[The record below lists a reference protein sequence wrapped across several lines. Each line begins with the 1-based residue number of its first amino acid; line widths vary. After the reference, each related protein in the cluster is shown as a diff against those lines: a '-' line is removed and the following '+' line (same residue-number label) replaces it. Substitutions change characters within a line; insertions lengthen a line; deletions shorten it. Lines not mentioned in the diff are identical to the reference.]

1 MGMTSESKPSPH
13 IAAFDRA
20 QSAWWASLTLAEIGA
35 QYRGAWRACDAA
47 TAGNAKRELIRRGA
61 PCPGWCW
68 PAV

>member
-1 MGMTSESKPSPH
+1 MGMDANTDPTPH
-13 IAAFDRA
+13 ITAFSRA
-20 QSAWWASLTLAEIGA
+20 QSAWWAALTEAEIGA

-47 TAGNAKRELIRRGA
+47 TAGNAKRELIRRGV